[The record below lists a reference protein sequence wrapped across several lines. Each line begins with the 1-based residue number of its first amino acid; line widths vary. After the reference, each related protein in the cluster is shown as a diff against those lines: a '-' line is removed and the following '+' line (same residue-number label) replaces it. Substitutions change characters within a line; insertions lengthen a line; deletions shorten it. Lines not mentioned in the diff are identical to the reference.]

1 MGHDLGRGLG
11 HLAGTAKGAHRVKIA
26 LILNSASGTA
36 LDRGARDKLR
46 QRFADAGCEVREH
59 ALGQGK
65 DMASL
70 VSAAVAERPDAVVVG
85 GGDGTLSS
93 AAGLL
98 MGGSIPLGV
107 LRLGT
112 FNHFAKDLGI
122 PLELDG
128 AVDAILRARR
138 TAVDVGEVNGR
149 KFINNSSLGI
159 YPRIV
164 RRRDALRSRLRI
176 AGGKLWAFAWAT
188 VTAFRRTPF
197 LDAGVCLDGKT
208 RRIRTPF
215 LFIGNNAYNMEGF
228 GAGKRE
234 RLDGGRLSVYLT
246 SRGGRLPLIGLGL
259 RALFGMLGNSR
270 DFEALAAQSLD
281 VHSRHSHLLVALD
294 GEIESM
300 ATPLAYR
307 IHPGALQVLVPAA
320 APAK

>member
-1 MGHDLGRGLG
+1 M
-11 HLAGTAKGAHRVKIA
+11 KIA

-36 LDRGARDKLR
+36 MDDAARDKMR

-65 DMASL
+65 DMESL
-70 VSAAVAERPDAVVVG
+70 VRAALADRPDAVVVG

-93 AAGLL
+93 AAGFL
-98 MGGSIPLGV
+98 MGSKIPMGV
-107 LRLGT
+107 LPLGT

-122 PLELDG
+122 PLEIEG
-128 AVDAILRARR
+128 AVDAILGAHR
-138 TAVDVGEVNGR
+138 TAVDVGDVNGR
-149 KFINNSSLGI
+149 TFINNSSLGI

-188 VTAFRRTPF
+188 VTALRRTPF
-197 LDAGVCLDGKT
+197 LDADVCLDGKT
-208 RRIRTPF
+208 RNIRTPF

-234 RLDGGRLSVYLT
+234 RLDGGHLSAYFT
-246 SRGGRLPLIGLGL
+246 RRGGRLQLVVLGL
-259 RALFGMLGNSR
+259 RALFGMLAEAK
-270 DFEALAAQSLD
+270 DFEAVEAQTLE
-281 VHSRHSHLLVALD
+281 VHSRHARLLVALD

-300 ATPLAYR
+300 DTPLAYR
-307 IHPGALQVLVPAA
+307 IHRAALQVLVPEP